1 MNLDPRILS
10 KLTAFAQ
17 RRRKLILI
25 RGAATAFAMLLA
37 TMLIVAA
44 IDYFFVLPDGVRYG
58 LSAAAYLAVIIA
70 EWRTCLRLLAHA
82 PGPKRLARLFEHAEP
97 KLRED
102 LLSAVELGSEDDAR
116 IFDSPQFRE
125 LLQQN
130 VANRMD
136 TMDVERLLPVNLV
149 RRTIFAASAILVAV
163 IVLFVVSGFQLGT
176 LMLRAL
182 MPGVNLARVSKTQVE
197 IVSPSPAETLVPH
210 GDAVPLLV
218 KLSGVPAREAW
229 LETFTESEG
238 RQKVKLTAVGKDQF
252 AGTIQ
257 VGREDMRYRVKTG
270 DALTKKYLLDAEA
283 RPYVVKFTKTFR
295 QPAYTKAAP
304 RTVTEDG
311 GDLIAIEGTEV
322 DLSLETNQS
331 VKHAELRIEQGKG
344 TMTAPLT
351 AGQDGRLSATVRLD
365 KSGTYRVHLVG
376 AKTGFENKFDPEYEL
391 RAEPDL
397 VPKVE
402 FTQPRT
408 DLILPANDIVD
419 LAGEATDDQG
429 LARIEQHIRV
439 NDGGWK
445 KEPLAGESGLKTNVS
460 RRWDLYASGAKAG
473 DLITTKLVAFD
484 MKGNKGESRPIQITI
499 TAAGVQMKRIESLD
513 ALVALHHSL
522 KLWRG
527 AIETLQKAASETRQR
542 FEQTGDTDPQRA
554 AALAA
559 FTTADVDFE
568 KQHADTIA
576 ALATA
581 LRGAQAGHQS
591 ADLVVLGRRLA
602 KVEAQMIRSAKLA
615 AAVVGANPAMPQARE
630 MMRDADDAMNRAN
643 QQGRATDDAFRV
655 LLNGEEADLLAENAQ
670 ILSREQ
676 KRLAELA
683 RSSGDNAEHW
693 QALGNRVK
701 VVLSETKGLEE
712 ILTRLSDRG
721 LGGDKGKRLAGELRK
736 LRETVDRAITE
747 RGMTRDLLAPTLN
760 LAEGVT
766 RAERSALELRAELEK
781 RPVQVVRDMRNDAQ
795 PSWMAFNRLV
805 SEVERL
811 AGNKS
816 LAPERVAM
824 LQSGRWDV
832 ARDGFKVHG
841 DFEEIRPGSDAEFV
855 SDVRATT
862 AALEGLRVLA
872 SGNGLPATR
881 ERITALDRA
890 FRLLEGAH
898 DLQELLGGL
907 GVLAADERWEIA
919 TPGART
925 TPPRDWGWIESRWRD
940 APGELG
946 RLDLRE
952 EAIRKAVQEAQRIVA
967 QAQNLPAFRDIDR
980 EMNERRRPDYTPA
993 SARVETEMLAAEVKR
1008 ALDLLKPHVEAARE
1022 QLKQIAPKLSEYAQA
1037 LKKQTEEVKEET
1049 KQQEA
1054 QTKEKSPEQ
1063 AKADAEKA
1071 LAQQEQLNQKLDA
1084 LKDQLRADANKQDV
1098 LQADQRERARDAD
1111 DALAMIKDPPPA
1123 ASNALKD
1130 AAEALT
1136 KDAQQQALAQAAEQ
1150 QQKLEQAL
1158 EQIAKHY
1165 EALEQGQNPQETRTA
1180 MRAMEEQLGIKQQ
1193 LDEQFAKAERMA
1205 QLARSS
1211 PEEMLKQ
1218 LEKALPI
1225 NPMMQQELSGI
1236 SQVTLTEAQRKLEA
1250 ASKAENRVAQNLSQL
1265 AQQER
1270 AMEQAQQAA
1279 MPPQDPLAQAQQNQP
1294 NAQQQG
1300 SPPSTQPQGQQPQQ
1314 PQAGQ
1319 PQPPMA
1325 QQNPEQPKPPNAA
1338 SPAAPENQQPNAN
1351 APQNAQA
1358 QQQPAVPAN
1367 PQLAQAGQ
1375 QQEAIKETAA
1385 EAGADVQRAGRHEQR
1400 LENAKPGEQ
1409 LAKLGAEIAKT
1420 AAETVPAAQKALTEA
1435 QRAQQ
1440 AQQPVAQ
1447 ANQELANQAAQ
1458 LDRAIRGEAMNPQV
1472 PDLPQPGQMNAAQQ
1486 QMAQE
1491 MAKGQAPQYQATQAA
1506 QQQAA
1511 QEAQQAA
1518 AAQQQQA
1525 TAQTGKPQSQGQ
1537 QMPQA
1542 GQPQQSAAS
1551 QAQAGQ
1557 QQPQSQPG
1565 QQQAQAGTPQSS
1577 PPGQPQSAQAQAGQP
1592 QAPQDAQSQPAPPML
1607 SPSMLI
1613 TATPQEQVWMARTLD
1628 ALDAA
1633 LNAPAGSQNQ
1643 HGETQQQQAGQQG
1656 QQQQAQNGQ
1665 PQQNQQ
1671 GQQQQ
1676 GQPQQAQQGQQ
1687 SQAMQQAQN
1696 AMQQAQQAAQN
1707 AMRQARSQDVSPT
1720 PQDMAPASDMQAKSE
1735 QGALAQTDGKAHGAL
1750 PDAAGLKVGDWG
1762 KLPKQMA
1769 EQLTRGQ
1776 GEAVA
1781 PEYREQV
1788 SVYYR
1793 ALAEKAKK

>member
-1 MNLDPRILS
+1 MSTKLDPRILS
-10 KLTAFAQ
+10 KLEAFAQ

-25 RGAATAFAMLLA
+25 RGGATAFAMLLA

-58 LSAAAYLAVIIA
+58 LSAAAYLAVIVA

-82 PGPKRLARLFEHAEP
+82 PGPKRLARLVEHAEP

-102 LLSAVELGSEDDAR
+102 LLSAVELGSQEDER
-116 IFDSPQFRE
+116 IFDSPQFRS
-125 LLQQN
+125 LLQQD
-130 VANRMD
+130 VADRMD
-136 TMDVERLLPVNLV
+136 GIEVERLLPVNLV

-182 MPGVNLARVSKTQVE
+182 IPGVNLARVSKTKVE
-197 IVSPSPAETLVPH
+197 ILNPSPAETLVPF

-218 KLSGVPAREAW
+218 KLSGVPSREAW

-238 RQKVKLTAVGKDQF
+238 RQLVKLTAVGKDQF
-252 AGTIQ
+252 AGAIQ
-257 VGREDMRYRVKTG
+257 VGREDLRYRVKAG

-283 RPYVVKFTKTFR
+283 RPYVAKFTKTFR
-295 QPAYTKAAP
+295 PPAYTKAAP
-304 RTVTEDG
+304 RTVTEDN
-311 GDLIAIEGTEV
+311 GDLIGIEGTEV
-322 DLSLETNQS
+322 ELSLETNQP
-331 VKHAELRIEQGKG
+331 VKDAELRLDQGKG
-344 TMTAPLT
+344 TTTAPLT
-351 AGQDGRLSATVRLD
+351 MGKDGHLSATVRLD
-365 KSGTYRVHLVG
+365 KNGTYRVHLVG
-376 AKTGFENKFDPEYEL
+376 ARTGFENKFDPEYEL

-397 VPKVE
+397 VPKIE
-402 FTQPRT
+402 ITQPKA
-408 DLILPANDIVD
+408 DLILPANEIVD
-419 LAGEATDDQG
+419 LAGEAIDDQG
-429 LARIEQHIRV
+429 LARIEQHFRV
-439 NDGGWK
+439 NEAGWK
-445 KEPLAGESGLKTNVS
+445 KVSLAGESGVKTNVS
-460 RRWDLYASGAKAG
+460 RRWDLYDSGAKAG

-484 MKGNKGESRPIQITI
+484 MKGNKGESRPIQITV
-499 TAAGVQMKRIESLD
+499 TAAGVEMRRVESLD
-513 ALVALHHSL
+513 AFVALHESL
-522 KLWRG
+522 KLWR
-527 AIETLQKAASETRQR
+527 ASVETLQKAASETRQR
-542 FEQTGDTDPQRA
+542 FEQTGDADPQRA
-554 AALAA
+554 VALTA
-559 FTTADVDFE
+559 FTAADAEFE
-568 KQHADTIA
+568 KQHAETVV

-602 KVEAQMIRSAKLA
+602 KVEAQMIRGAKISTTVLT
-615 AAVVGANPAMPQARE
+615 ANPAMPQARE
-630 MMRDADDAMNRAN
+630 LMRDADDTMNRAN
-643 QQGRATDDAFRV
+643 QIARATEDSFRV
-655 LLNGEEADLLAENAQ
+655 LMNGEEADLLAENAQ

-701 VVLSETKGLEE
+701 VVLSETKGLED

-721 LGGDKGKRLAGELRK
+721 LGGDKGRRLAGELRK

-781 RPVQVVRDMRNDAQ
+781 RPVQVVRDMRNDVQ
-795 PSWMAFNRLV
+795 PTWMAFGRLIGD
-805 SEVERL
+805 VERL

-816 LAPERVAM
+816 LAPERVAT

-841 DFEEIRPGSDAEFV
+841 DLEEIRPGSDAEFV

-872 SGNGLPATR
+872 SANGLAATR
-881 ERITALDRA
+881 ERIVALDRA

-898 DLQELLGGL
+898 DLGELLGGL

-925 TPPRDWGWIESRWRD
+925 TPPRDWGWLESRLREAD
-940 APGELG
+940 QEFR
-946 RLDLRE
+946 RLDLRDE
-952 EAIRKAVQEAQRIVA
+952 PVRGAVQEAAKILNQM
-967 QAQNLPAFRDIDR
+967 QGMQAFRDIDR
-980 EMNERRRPDYTPA
+980 EMNERRRPDYTLA
-993 SARVETEMLAAEVKR
+993 SARAEAETLAAEVKR
-1008 ALDLLKPHVEAARE
+1008 ALDLLRPHVEAARA

-1037 LKKQTEEVKEET
+1037 LQKEAEQAKQET
-1049 KQQEA
+1049 KQQQA
-1054 QTKEKSPEQ
+1054 QAKEKQPEQ

-1071 LAQQEQLNQKLDA
+1071 LAQQERLNEKLEA

-1111 DALAMIKDPPPA
+1111 DALAMLKDPPPA
-1123 ASNALKD
+1123 ASDALKD
-1130 AAEALT
+1130 ATQAQT
-1136 KDAQQQALAQAAEQ
+1136 KDAQAQALAQAAEQ

-1158 EQIAKHY
+1158 DQIAKHY
-1165 EALEQGQNPQETRTA
+1165 EAMEQGKDAKDTRAA
-1180 MRAMEEQLGIKQQ
+1180 MRAKEDELGIKQQ
-1193 LDEQFAKAERMA
+1193 LDEQMAKAERMA
-1205 QLARSS
+1205 QLAKSS

-1236 SQVTLTEAQRKLEA
+1236 SQATLTEAQRKLEA

-1279 MPPQDPLAQAQQNQP
+1279 KPPQDPLAQAQPQPGQP
-1294 NAQQQG
+1294 NAA
-1300 SPPSTQPQGQQPQQ
+1300 QQ
-1314 PQAGQ
+1314 PQANQPAQ
-1319 PQPPMA
+1319 PQPSAQQNAAQRQQPMA
-1325 QQNPEQPKPPNAA
+1325 QQN
-1338 SPAAPENQQPNAN
+1338 SQQPNAPN
-1351 APQNAQA
+1351 QPQAAPQ
-1358 QQQPAVPAN
+1358 N

-1375 QQEAIKETAA
+1375 QQEAIKETTA
-1385 EAGADVQRAGRHEQR
+1385 EAGSDVQRAGRHEQR
-1400 LENAKPGEQ
+1400 LENMKPAEQ
-1409 LAKLGAEIAKT
+1409 LTKLGAEIAKT
-1420 AAETVPAAQKALTEA
+1420 AAESVPAAQKALAES

-1447 ANQELANQAAQ
+1447 ANQELTNEAAQ
-1458 LDRAIRGEAMNPQV
+1458 LDRAVRGEREPSV

-1486 QMAQE
+1486 QMSQD
-1491 MAKGQAPQYQATQAA
+1491 MSKGQQPQYQAAQQA
-1506 QQQAA
+1506 QQQAMQKA
-1511 QEAQQAA
+1511 AGQQPQNGEQQAQA
-1518 AAQQQQA
+1518 MAQS
-1525 TAQTGKPQSQGQ
+1525 GKPQPQGQ
-1537 QMPQA
+1537 QMPQP
-1542 GQPQQSAAS
+1542 GQPQA
-1551 QAQAGQ
+1551 
-1557 QQPQSQPG
+1557 
-1565 QQQAQAGTPQSS
+1565 
-1577 PPGQPQSAQAQAGQP
+1577 GQPQSAQAQAQANQPQSPQAGQP
-1592 QAPQDAQSQPAPPML
+1592 QAPQSGQPQPGEMQLP
-1607 SPSMLI
+1607 PSMMV

-1643 HGETQQQQAGQQG
+1643 QGEQQQQQAGKQG
-1656 QQQQAQNGQ
+1656 EQQQAQNGQ
-1665 PQQNQQ
+1665 QQQQQGQQQQQQ

-1676 GQPQQAQQGQQ
+1676 GQQGQQ

-1707 AMRQARSQDVSPT
+1707 AMRQARSQNVQPT
-1720 PQDMAPASDMQAKSE
+1720 PQNMTPKNDMQSKSE
-1735 QGALAQTDGKAHGAL
+1735 QGALAQMDGKASGAL
-1750 PDAAGLKVGDWG
+1750 PDAKGLKAGDWG

-1781 PEYREQV
+1781 PEYRDQV

>member
-58 LSAAAYLAVIIA
+58 LSAAAYFAVLVA

-82 PGPKRLARLFEHAEP
+82 PGPKRLARLVEHAEP

-102 LLSAVELGSEDDAR
+102 LLSAVELGIEEDSR
-116 IFDSPQFRE
+116 IFDSPQFRA
-125 LLQQN
+125 LLQQD
-130 VANRMD
+130 VADRMD

-149 RRTIFAASAILVAV
+149 RRTIFAASAILIAV

-182 MPGVNLARVSKTQVE
+182 IPGVNLARVSKTKVE
-197 IVSPSPAETLVPH
+197 VLSPAPAETLVPF

-218 KLSGVPAREAW
+218 KLSGVPAREAF
-229 LETFTESEG
+229 LETFSVSEG

-252 AGTIQ
+252 SGAIQ
-257 VGREDMRYRVKTG
+257 VGREDMHYRVRAG
-270 DALTKKYLLDAEA
+270 DAITKKYLLDAEA

-295 QPAYTKAAP
+295 SPSYTKAAP

-322 DLSLETNQS
+322 DLSLETNQP
-331 VKHAELRIEQGKG
+331 VKDAELRIEQGKG
-344 TMTAPLT
+344 TTTAPLT
-351 AGQDGRLSATVRLD
+351 TGQDGRLAATVRLD
-365 KSGTYRVHLVG
+365 KSGTYRVHLAG

-402 FTQPRT
+402 FTQPKT

-419 LAGEATDDQG
+419 LAGEASDDQG

-439 NDGGWK
+439 NEAGWK
-445 KEPLAGESGLKTNVS
+445 KVPLAGESGLKTAVS
-460 RRWDLYASGAKAG
+460 RRWDLYDSGAKAG

-484 MKGNKGESRPIQITI
+484 MKGNKGESRPIQITV
-499 TAAGVQMKRIESLD
+499 TAAGVEMRRAESLG
-513 ALVALHHSL
+513 ALVALHESI

-527 AIETLQKAASETRQR
+527 AVETLQKAASETRQR
-542 FEQTGDTDPQRA
+542 FEQTGDSDAQRA
-554 AALAA
+554 VALAA
-559 FTTADVDFE
+559 FTAADAEFE
-568 KQHADTIA
+568 KQHAETVS

-602 KVEAQMIRSAKLA
+602 KVEAQMIRTAKIN
-615 AAVVGANPAMPQARE
+615 AAVLVANPAMPQARE
-630 MMRDADDAMNRAN
+630 LMRDADDAMNRAN
-643 QQGRATDDAFRV
+643 QQARATDDSFRV

-701 VVLSETKGLEE
+701 VVLSETKGLED

-721 LGGDKGKRLAGELRK
+721 LGGDKGRRLAGELRK

-795 PSWMAFNRLV
+795 PSWMAFNRLIG
-805 SEVERL
+805 EVERL

-816 LAPERVAM
+816 LAPERVAA
-824 LQSGRWDV
+824 LQGGRWDV

-841 DFEEIRPGSDAEFV
+841 DLEEIRPGSDAEFV

-872 SGNGLPATR
+872 GANGLPATR
-881 ERITALDRA
+881 ERIAALDRA

-898 DLQELLGGL
+898 DLGEVLGGL
-907 GVLAADERWEIA
+907 GVVAADERWEIA

-925 TPPRDWGWIESRWRD
+925 TPPRDWGWLESRLREAD
-940 APGELG
+940 GELRRMDFRNEPVRG
-946 RLDLRE
+946 
-952 EAIRKAVQEAQRIVA
+952 AVQEAAKILNATQGSE
-967 QAQNLPAFRDIDR
+967 AFRDIDR

-993 SARVETEMLAAEVKR
+993 SARAEAELLAAEVKR
-1008 ALDLLKPHVEAARE
+1008 ALDLLRPHVETARA

-1037 LKKQTEEVKEET
+1037 LRKQTEEVKQET

-1054 QTKEKSPEQ
+1054 QAKEKQPEQ

-1071 LAQQEQLNQKLDA
+1071 LAQQEQLNEKLEA

-1111 DALAMIKDPPPA
+1111 DALAMLKDPPPA
-1123 ASNALKD
+1123 ASDALKD
-1130 AAEALT
+1130 AAEAQT
-1136 KDAQQQALAQAAEQ
+1136 QDAQQQALAQAAEQ

-1165 EALEQGQNPQETRTA
+1165 EAMEQGKDAQETRTA
-1180 MRAMEEQLGIKQQ
+1180 MRAKEEELGIKQQ

-1236 SQVTLTEAQRKLEA
+1236 SQVTLSEAQRKLEA
-1250 ASKAENRVAQNLSQL
+1250 ASKAENRVVQTLSQL

-1279 MPPQDPLAQAQQNQP
+1279 TPPQDPLAQAQPQQPNTAQQPQANQPSQQQP
-1294 NAQQQG
+1294 NAQQN
-1300 SPPSTQPQGQQPQQ
+1300 P
-1314 PQAGQ
+1314 
-1319 PQPPMA
+1319 A
-1325 QQNPEQPKPPNAA
+1325 QQ
-1338 SPAAPENQQPNAN
+1338 QQPNAPN
-1351 APQNAQA
+1351 QPQPNQPQAAPQS
-1358 QQQPAVPAN
+1358 

-1375 QQEAIKETAA
+1375 QQEAIQETAA
-1385 EAGADVQRAGRHEQR
+1385 EAGSDVQRAGRHEQR
-1400 LENAKPGEQ
+1400 LENMKPGEQ
-1409 LAKLGAEIAKT
+1409 LAKLGTEIAKT
-1420 AAETVPAAQKALTEA
+1420 AAESVPAAQKALTEA

-1447 ANQELANQAAQ
+1447 ANQELANEAAQ

-1472 PDLPQPGQMNAAQQ
+1472 PDLPQPGQMKAEQQ

-1491 MAKGQAPQYQATQAA
+1491 MSKGQQPQYQATQQA

-1511 QEAQQAA
+1511 QDAQRQAA
-1518 AAQQQQA
+1518 AQ
-1525 TAQTGKPQSQGQ
+1525 
-1537 QMPQA
+1537 
-1542 GQPQQSAAS
+1542 
-1551 QAQAGQ
+1551 
-1557 QQPQSQPG
+1557 
-1565 QQQAQAGTPQSS
+1565 
-1577 PPGQPQSAQAQAGQP
+1577 QAQAGQP
-1592 QAPQDAQSQPAPPML
+1592 QAPSDKPQQQGQQQQPGQPQAGQPQNAQPQQGQPQSAQPGQPQAPL

-1633 LNAPAGSQNQ
+1633 LNALPGSQNQ
-1643 HGETQQQQAGQQG
+1643 QGEKQQQQAGQQG
-1656 QQQQAQNGQ
+1656 QQQQAQNRQQQQQQGQ
-1665 PQQNQQ
+1665 QRQQ

-1676 GQPQQAQQGQQ
+1676 GQQGQQ

-1707 AMRQARSQDVSPT
+1707 AMRQARSQNVSPT
-1720 PQDMAPASDMQAKSE
+1720 PQNMTPKNDMQAKSE
-1735 QGALAQTDGKAHGAL
+1735 QGALAQMDGKAHGTL
-1750 PDAAGLKVGDWG
+1750 PNAAGLKAGDWG

-1781 PEYREQV
+1781 PEYRDQV

-1793 ALAEKAKK
+1793 ALAEKAKKP